1 MVIKY
6 WNFIQNIIFALFILI
21 INFNGA
27 QALLCSNYTNVD
39 GDITFIDGSA
49 EHQLRVIYPDR

>member
-6 WNFIQNIIFALFILI
+6 WNFFTNFIFALFILMGV

-27 QALLCSNYTNVD
+27 QAQLLCSNYTNAD
-39 GDITFIDGSA
+39 GDITFIDGSSGVSTA
-49 EHQLRVIYPDR
+49 